1 MTFPC
6 DPAQSPTEVAA
17 ARAALPTLVGAPLAA
32 LCFVESKFCY
42 LLDPDGGFRIQA
54 ADGRVLAA
62 KQGFAGDIDDATED
76 EEDVQAVLQMA
87 SLTSTVALGERAGR
101 RVRQG

>member
-1 MTFPC
+1 MR
-6 DPAQSPTEVAA
+6 
-17 ARAALPTLVGAPLAA
+17 RAAGGFTTTQRNASGPP
-32 LCFVESKFCY
+32 
-42 LLDPDGGFRIQA
+42 DPDGGFRIQA

-101 RVRQG
+101 RVRRG